1 MRIGY
6 ARVST
11 DEQNLDMQLDALERD
26 GCEKVYQDKA
36 SGATTERDGL
46 ARAFEMLREGD
57 TFVVW
62 KLDRL
67 GRSVP
72 HLIQTINDLKERGV
86 EFRSLNEHIDTNG
99 AAGQLMFNIFASF
112 AQFERDVIRERT
124 RAGIAAARA
133 RGRFGGRKP
142 KLDAGAIE
150 MARELL
156 KTHPLADVAGVL
168 KVSESTIR
176 RRVMKR

>member
-1 MRIGY
+1 MKIGY

-11 DEQNLDMQLDALERD
+11 DEQNLDLQLDALQRD
-26 GCEKVYQDKA
+26 GCEKVYTDKA
-36 SGATTERDGL
+36 SGASTERDGL
-46 ARAFEMLREGD
+46 TRAFEMLRPGD
-57 TFVVW
+57 TFEVW

-72 HLIQTINDLKERGV
+72 HLIATINDLQARGI
-86 EFRSLNEHIDTNG
+86 EFRSLNEHIDTSG

-124 RAGIAAARA
+124 KAGIAAARA
-133 RGRFGGRKP
+133 RGRCGGRKP
-142 KLDAGAIE
+142 KLDDAAKQ

-168 KVSESTIR
+168 HVSESTIR
-176 RRVMKR
+176 RRVMKI